1 MKRHL
6 VLAALLTLTPLAH
19 AGSGNAAPRAVTP
32 FGAPKAL
39 PANALV
45 RPGQTWVMS
54 GTTAAGERITRD
66 LKLSTQAPEWDD
78 GWDFEADN
86 GPFSWKPEDRMILA
100 ADVRTGMMNDS
111 DIHLCLGM
119 IEGSSVRG
127 VLLSGTLEE
136 LDADMDKLDSA
147 TGEPRT
153 TDEII
158 QAVRKAGV
166 NAGTC
171 TLTLKR

>member
-1 MKRHL
+1 MTRHL
-6 VLAALLTLTPLAH
+6 VLAALLTLTSLAS

-45 RPGQTWVMS
+45 RPDQTWVMT
-54 GTTAAGERITRD
+54 GITADGERITRE

-78 GWDFEADN
+78 GWHFDGEN
-86 GPFSWKPEDRMILA
+86 GPFIWHSAERTIMT
-100 ADVRTGMMNDS
+100 ADVLTGLAMDS
-111 DIHLCLGM
+111 DIQLGLALV
-119 IEGSSVRG
+119 EGSGARG
-127 VLLSGTLEE
+127 VLVSGS
-136 LDADMDKLDSA
+136 LDEIKEQIDQLDSA
-147 TGEPRT
+147 SGDPRNA
-153 TDEII
+153 DELG